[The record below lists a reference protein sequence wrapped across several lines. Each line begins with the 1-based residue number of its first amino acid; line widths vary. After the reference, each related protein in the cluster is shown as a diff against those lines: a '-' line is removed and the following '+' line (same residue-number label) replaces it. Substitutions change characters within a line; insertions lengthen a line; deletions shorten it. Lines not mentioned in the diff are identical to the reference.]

1 MDNRTPKFT
10 HKDYQW
16 FVDNISDLFSSP
28 TDINQFAKRL
38 RTTNPKFKED
48 YFIEKMVKKWEQS
61 YEIDAMAEEATMKQD
76 YDDMCIYGS
85 VKNGGISA

>member
-1 MDNRTPKFT
+1 MANRTPKFT
-10 HKDYQW
+10 RRDYQW

-38 RTTNPKFKED
+38 RTTNPNFKQD
-48 YFIEKMVKKWEQS
+48 YFIEKMVEKWEEAYAIEQ
-61 YEIDAMAEEATMKQD
+61 MAEESEMQKD
-76 YDDMCIYGS
+76 YEDMCIYGS